1 MMYLAALETAAI
13 IRSCKKV
20 FIGIMGDSVLVARYP
35 INIALTTII
44 LEKLSEQPFFPCNFD
59 FICPQVFLPNPWSRC
74 NMFHPLKQLL
84 FS

>member
-13 IRSCKKV
+13 IRRSCGKV
-20 FIGIMGDSVLVARYP
+20 FIGIMGDSGLIARYP

-59 FICPQVFLPNPWSRC
+59 FICP
-74 NMFHPLKQLL
+74 
-84 FS
+84 